1 MTVMDIA
8 VLGAAG
14 TLGHHLVTHLEAA
27 EHTVR
32 ALGRRTG
39 VDAVTGDG
47 LAEALQGT
55 DLVID
60 AISTPSLSSRRAV
73 ATHTRAA
80 GNIARAAEQG
90 GARRVLC
97 VSIAGAADPEVHKHF
112 AYYRGKAA
120 QEATYLDAALPVTL
134 VRSTQWFEIAGLLL
148 SQASFGPVALL
159 PTMRMAPV
167 SADRLAA
174 RIAREV
180 EDRADDDSADRT
192 FALRGPKE
200 LTSAQLVR
208 RILARRGD
216 IDGRSPR
223 LVAELPYLGSAI
235 AGGGLIP
242 ADAEVDDMDLEEW
255 LRTSA

>member
-1 MTVMDIA
+1 MDIA

-27 EHTVR
+27 GHTVR

-47 LAEALQGT
+47 LVKALQGT

-73 ATHTRAA
+73 ETHTRAA
-80 GNIARAAEQG
+80 ENIARAAEQG

-97 VSIAGAADPEVHKHF
+97 VSIAGAADPDVHRHF

-120 QEATYLDAALPVTL
+120 QEATYLDADLPVTL
-134 VRSTQWFEIAGLLL
+134 VRSAQWFEIAGLLL

-167 SADRLAA
+167 AADRLAA

-180 EDRADDDSADRT
+180 EVDEDSSDRA

-200 LTSAQLVR
+200 LTSTQLVR
-208 RILARRGD
+208 RILARRGS

-235 AGGGLIP
+235 AVGGLIP

-255 LRTSA
+255 LRTTA

>member
-1 MTVMDIA
+1 MDIA

-14 TLGHHLVTHLEAA
+14 TLGRHLVTHLETAG
-27 EHTVR
+27 HTVR

-39 VDAVTGDG
+39 VDALTGDG

-55 DLVID
+55 DLVVD

-73 ATHTRAA
+73 ETHTRAA

-97 VSIAGAADPEVHKHF
+97 VSIAGAADPEVHKRF
-112 AYYRGKAA
+112 AYYQGKAA
-120 QEATYLDAALPVTL
+120 QEAVYLDADLPVTL
-134 VRSTQWFEIAGLLL
+134 VHSAQWFEIAGLLL
-148 SQASFGPVALL
+148 SQASLGPVALL
-159 PTMRMAPV
+159 PTMRMAPIA
-167 SADRLAA
+167 ADRVAA

-180 EDRADDDSADRT
+180 EVDEDSAHRS
-192 FALRGPKE
+192 FVLRGPKE

-208 RILARRGD
+208 RILARRGS

-255 LRTSA
+255 LRTTA

>member
-1 MTVMDIA
+1 MTDMDIA

-27 EHTVR
+27 GHTVR

-39 VDAVTGDG
+39 VDAVTGAG

-60 AISTPSLSSRRAV
+60 TISTPSLSARRAV
-73 ATHTRAA
+73 ETHTRAA

-90 GARRVLC
+90 GARRILC
-97 VSIAGAADPEVHKHF
+97 VSIAGAADPDVHRYF

-120 QEATYLDAALPVTL
+120 QEATYLEAALPVTL

-148 SQASFGPVALL
+148 SQASIGPVALL

-167 SADRLAA
+167 AADRLAA
-174 RIAREV
+174 RIACEV
-180 EDRADDDSADRT
+180 EVDEDSTDRT

-216 IDGRSPR
+216 IEGRSPR
-223 LVAELPYLGSAI
+223 LVVELPYLGSAI
-235 AGGGLIP
+235 AGGGLLP
-242 ADAEVDDMDLEEW
+242 VDAEVDDMDLEEW
-255 LRTSA
+255 LRTTE

>member
-1 MTVMDIA
+1 MDIA

-27 EHTVR
+27 GHTVR

-47 LAEALQGT
+47 LTEALQGT
-55 DLVID
+55 ELVID
-60 AISTPSLSSRRAV
+60 AISTPSLSARRAV
-73 ATHTRAA
+73 ETHTRAA
-80 GNIARAAEQG
+80 GNISRAAEQG

-97 VSIAGAADPEVHKHF
+97 VSIAGAADPEVHRYF

-148 SQASFGPVALL
+148 SQASLGPVALL

-167 SADRLAA
+167 AAERLAA

-180 EDRADDDSADRT
+180 ESDEDSADRA

-208 RILARRGD
+208 RILARRGS

-255 LRTSA
+255 LRTTA